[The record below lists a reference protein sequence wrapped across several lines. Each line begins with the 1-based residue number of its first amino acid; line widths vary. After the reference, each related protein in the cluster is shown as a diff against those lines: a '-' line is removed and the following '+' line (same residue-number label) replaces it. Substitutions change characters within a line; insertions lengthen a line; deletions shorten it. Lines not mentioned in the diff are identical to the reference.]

1 MATISR
7 TGIANASTIDA
18 SHITNIID
26 ALDGTSASTTV
37 IATGSFS
44 GSFRGIFTGSVAGTA
59 SWATT
64 ASTAQSASITATN
77 GGTGPYY
84 PTFADSAGNSIIRID
99 SNLQYNATLNT
110 LTTTAS
116 YASYALTASYATNAG
131 SGVGTQ
137 YMTLRLASG
146 VITGLSSGS
155 VVYIGT
161 GVSSSSATRNGV
173 LMPFG
178 GRIAS
183 ASFYVNNVSSLSSAG
198 LLVTMSVWSD
208 ILGTPTL
215 VVTGSSLD
223 PRNNYIDGHSISA
236 GDVGIS
242 QGRGI
247 NVSFKPTAD
256 MTGAFIVSADL
267 LVYKI

>member
-7 TGIANASTIDA
+7 TGIANASTINA

-64 ASTAQSASITATN
+64 AQSASITNTTT
-77 GGTGPYY
+77 GTGPYY
-84 PTFADSAGNSIIRID
+84 ITFVDAVTGTRVLRADSAANA
-99 SNLQYNATLNT
+99 LAFNATTNT

-116 YASYALTASYATNAG
+116 YALTASYVENAG
-131 SGVGTQ
+131 SGDGTQ

-146 VITGLSSGS
+146 VITSLNSGS

-161 GVSSSSATRNGV
+161 GVSSSSVDRSGV
-173 LMPFG
+173 FMPFG

-183 ASFYVNNVSSLSSAG
+183 ASFYVNNVSNLSSAG
-198 LLVTMSVWSD
+198 LLVTMSVWSNTTE
-208 ILGTPTL
+208 TPIL

-236 GDVGIS
+236 GGVSIG

-247 NVSFKPTAD
+247 NVSFTPTD
-256 MTGAFIVSADL
+256 NMTGAFIVSADL
-267 LVYKI
+267 LVYKYP